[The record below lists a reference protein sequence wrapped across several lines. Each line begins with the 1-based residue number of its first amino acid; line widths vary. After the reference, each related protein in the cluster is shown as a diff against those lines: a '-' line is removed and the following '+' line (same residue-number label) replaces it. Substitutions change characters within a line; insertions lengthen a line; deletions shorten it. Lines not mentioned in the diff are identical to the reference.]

1 MGPALC
7 TNSMVTTRP
16 RNGAPGVRPTCSLRS
31 AIMADLDGGIAY
43 VRSRL
48 LTGQACQKGNT
59 GIATKSTSM
68 TKIDARSD
76 RAQRKAGVDTVFKR
90 SSRRVGKKAIPQT
103 AKITYV
109 GHIRN
114 SK

>member
-1 MGPALC
+1 
-7 TNSMVTTRP
+7 MVTTRP
-16 RNGAPGVRPTCSLRS
+16 RNGPPGVRPTCSLRN
-31 AIMADLDGGIAY
+31 AIMAGLEGIAN

-48 LTGQACQKGNT
+48 FTGQACQKANT

-76 RAQRKAGVDTVFKR
+76 RAQRKAGVDTLFKR

-109 GHIRN
+109 
-114 SK
+114 

>member
-7 TNSMVTTRP
+7 TKFMLTTRP

-31 AIMADLDGGIAY
+31 AIMAGLEGIAY
-43 VRSRL
+43 GRSRL
-48 LTGQACQKGNT
+48 FTGHACQKAHT
-59 GIATKSTSM
+59 GIVTKSTSM

-90 SSRRVGKKAIPQT
+90 SSTRVGRRAIPQT
-103 AKITYV
+103 AKITYA